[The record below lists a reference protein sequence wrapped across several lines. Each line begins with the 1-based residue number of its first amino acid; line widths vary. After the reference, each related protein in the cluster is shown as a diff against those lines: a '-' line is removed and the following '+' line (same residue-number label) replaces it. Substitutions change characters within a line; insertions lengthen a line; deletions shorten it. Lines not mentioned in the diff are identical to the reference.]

1 MVIEVARSRVLY
13 GCSMTKSCSCKVKVE
28 RAEEMR

>member
-1 MVIEVARSRVLY
+1 MGIEVARSKVLY
-13 GCSMTKSCSCKVKVE
+13 VCSMTESCSCKGKVE